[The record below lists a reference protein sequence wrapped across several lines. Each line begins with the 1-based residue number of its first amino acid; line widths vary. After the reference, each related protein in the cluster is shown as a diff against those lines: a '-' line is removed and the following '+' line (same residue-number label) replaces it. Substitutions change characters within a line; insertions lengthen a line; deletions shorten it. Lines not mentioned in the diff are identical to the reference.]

1 MSELCNDRAH
11 DVATKGRS
19 DQAIDNVGIAY
30 VAVTHRIEAA

>member
-19 DQAIDNVGIAY
+19 DQAINNVGIAY
-30 VAVTHRIEAA
+30 VAMTYRIDAT